1 MHENSQNIRENIQ
14 NDNNESESEIQLEQE
29 TTFIVAA
36 YLEQHPALHTAFKEV
51 QRVLD
56 ENPELL
62 PRRIDFTGQEHV
74 QKYEE
79 VKRKHQGYGADY
91 LRRVMRA
98 QLVNKSNNASGSHS
112 SNSLFQGIPNE
123 KISLSLPDQIPT
135 TKTPLKDNTLVSTF
149 ESRELGGSYSR
160 SRFSGS
166 ICHEFEEG
174 GDDFLVK
181 VWCTN
186 TAALIATLT
195 GHDDAISDMSLNKE
209 STLLATSSNDCTLTV
224 WDLKTYFPIYRFN
237 ANDMMTSIAFAPSP
251 IPQLKYLL
259 ATSDDEMT
267 YILPIDPDNK
277 FSEPLCFQAR
287 STVGINKIK
296 CHAFNSTGSLFAI
309 GGTDGLVRVF
319 SSIDGRNFISD
330 LYDPT
335 IFRLDVDVCHR
346 YFDICD
352 EYDKIPSDDEDEP
365 SNKKKKVIS
374 KKGKAPEGN
383 VDVDNDMMDII
394 MNGTEIELDEYKNE
408 ITVNQM
414 APEDYNSEAEIIS
427 GTSTSNSIKAFPSSS
442 TNLIEK
448 LQTDSLLSK
457 LKGKEKEHDP
467 EEKNKTKKE
476 NVTIKSKGKGKQ
488 REDDLTANNPDG
500 DEPSADAPIRRPTHL
515 ADLDGHIKPVLSLA
529 FSHQGNRILSGSTDG
544 TARIWDYDYDVKEWK
559 SIILSVNRNDPDGVR
574 DEVTTAVWTPDDRRV
589 IVGSSY
595 GHIFIFD
602 SRDGSIIYTFRDHKK
617 DVFVLEIHPMFKN
630 VLLSAGYD
638 GLICF
643 WDIIKG
649 SKIREFKYSVE
660 DDNDDE
666 EDPND
671 PVAKEERNKKYVFVD
686 GKFNQDG
693 TMFMVAEERG
703 FVKYFTV
710 GDARKLDIIAERFP
724 KGQGFMTDSYNI
736 FEYGFPALEIDPITK
751 IPHHLKNRGPVIAP
765 GYGFAYD
772 RQLASDY
779 GLKWPI
785 GVSPTILRK
794 QEKHLRHTWRRE
806 LKRWVTS
813 GFKMY
818 ILPKTRLYQRR
829 SKYPSVVIE
838 IEPDDDPLTMDEPIH
853 PLPLEDAE
861 NYEPS
866 DYTPSTEDDEDE
878 YAESDLD
885 AELNNMVSN
894 GRPQRHTDYYDIEDD
909 ETQFSKRTKT
919 RSATTRYN
927 TRHASSSQAESS
939 HPTTI
944 NSRKRKAAESDFD
957 FDFDYEGTE
966 VTTRSGRRST
976 RRRVQ
981 INYREND
988 YTDFESD
995 ASEAS
1000 YKPTIK
1006 KNVRHRK
1013 KSSYAR
1019 KTKTRNR
1026 VIASS
1031 SRTSSSSKRNI
1042 FTPDEFES
1050 FEDEYDTE
1058 KFEQAEEAEDLV
1070 VEDFIGDIV
1079 VYFRQGHGQY
1089 YSHILTNFGETPFG
1103 QHLGSEQAMKLL
1115 PWNKDASL
1123 VDVLYA
1129 RVKSMEWHVG
1139 PPTWLTIKLE
1149 LLQALNATPEDPAP
1163 TTPDWKRKTK
1173 GTQVLTIEY
1182 YEIPDFPDFI
1192 VPYSVYIGGQAQH
1205 LGVQEQVFI
1214 RNKDV
1219 SGIIVE
1225 ISEAGPGSW
1234 QAFKV
1239 AHDSE
1244 DGMTTEEWLMSA
1256 WELRSPNFETEY
1268 VIDSDLARDV
1278 ADRLKQ
1284 TITGYIINSSY
1295 YDFVDHVN
1303 TQLYP
1308 MYLTIVAYPMCLN
1321 MILKRLQNGFYRHI
1335 EAVREDVKLILTNA
1349 MTFNEPRSKI
1359 ARVALEINLKMSEM
1373 ISLPSWIQQDENIRP
1388 FCEKYPNE
1396 AATLLQVY
1404 RDLKFVKSWTSLT
1417 IEDNETIGRCFIV
1430 GKKSSQESQTQIII
1444 PCSSFEIWS
1453 VERLSHLLS
1462 CICPP
1467 DSSVSTS
1474 ASSPSSSSFNES
1486 TASKS
1491 LILAINTPDSTVV
1504 YYSVNDGTSILSSPI
1519 VNQGEGGAQ
1528 QQSEE

>member
-1 MHENSQNIRENIQ
+1 MYENSQNIREYTQ

-29 TTFIVAA
+29 ITFIVAA

-98 QLVNKSNNASGSHS
+98 QLVNKSNHVNGSHS
-112 SNSLFQGIPNE
+112 SNSLFQGIPSE
-123 KISLSLPDQIPT
+123 RIPLSLPNQIPT
-135 TKTPLKDNTLVSTF
+135 KKTPPKDSTLVDTF

-160 SRFSGS
+160 SKFGES
-166 ICHEFEEG
+166 IFQEFEERASFRCHYGSTYVNIFDRLNMRLFTG
-174 GDDFLVK
+174 GDDCLVK

-186 TAALIATLT
+186 TAALIATLA

-267 YILPIDPDNK
+267 YILPIESDNK
-277 FSEPLCFQAR
+277 FSEPVCFQAR

-319 SSIDGRNFISD
+319 SSIDGRNFTPD

-335 IFRLDVDVCHR
+335 IFRLDDDVFQR

-352 EYDKIPSDDEDEP
+352 EYDRISSDNEDEL
-365 SNKKKKVIS
+365 SNKKKNIS
-374 KKGKAPEGN
+374 KKGKDTEK
-383 VDVDNDMMDII
+383 DVDNDVI
-394 MNGTEIELDEYKNE
+394 MNGTEIRLDEYKNE
-408 ITVNQM
+408 TTANQM
-414 APEDYNSEAEIIS
+414 PLVDYYGAEI
-427 GTSTSNSIKAFPSSS
+427 STSNHFKMPSSS
-442 TNLIEK
+442 INPIEK
-448 LQTDSLLSK
+448 PQISNLSNK

-467 EEKNKTKKE
+467 EEKSKIKIKE
-476 NVTIKSKGKGKQ
+476 NGTVKTKGKGKQ
-488 REDDLTANNPDG
+488 REDDFTENNPDG
-500 DEPSADAPIRRPTHL
+500 DDPNADAPLRRPTHL

-559 SIILSVNRNDPDGVR
+559 SIPLSVNRNDSDGVK

-602 SRDGSIIYTFRDHKK
+602 SRDGSIIFTFKDHKK

-630 VLLSAGYD
+630 ILLSAGYD

-643 WDIIKG
+643 WDISSG
-649 SKIREFKYSVE
+649 SKIREFKYSTD

-671 PVAKEERNKKYVFVD
+671 PVVQEERNKKYVFVD

-710 GDARKLDIIAERFP
+710 GDARKLDIVAERFP
-724 KGQGFMTDSYNI
+724 KGQGFMTDSYNV
-736 FEYGFPALEIDPITK
+736 FEYGFPTLEIDPVTK
-751 IPHHLKNRGPVIAP
+751 IPLHLKNRGPVIAP

-772 RQLASDY
+772 HQLANDY
-779 GLKWPI
+779 GLNWPV

-794 QEKHLRHTWRRE
+794 QENHLRYTWRRE
-806 LKRWVTS
+806 LKRWVSS

-838 IEPDDDPLTMDEPIH
+838 IEPEDDPLAIDEPIH
-853 PLPLEDAE
+853 PLPPEDAE

-866 DYTPSTEDDEDE
+866 DYTPSTDDTEDE
-878 YAESDLD
+878 YADSDLD
-885 AELNNMVSN
+885 AD
-894 GRPQRHTDYYDIEDD
+894 GRPQRHNDYYDIE
-909 ETQFSKRTKT
+909 EEEEPYNKRTKT
-919 RSATTRYN
+919 RSSSRYN
-927 TRHASSSQAESS
+927 TRHASSTQAESS
-939 HPTTI
+939 AHSRRTTT
-944 NSRKRKAAESDFD
+944 NSRKRKAESDID
-957 FDFDYEGTE
+957 FNFDYEETE

-1000 YKPTIK
+1000 YKPTTK
-1006 KNVRHRK
+1006 KNVRSK
-1013 KSSYAR
+1013 KKPAHTR
-1019 KTKTRNR
+1019 KTKNGNR
-1026 VIASS
+1026 IIGSNSRASS
-1031 SRTSSSSKRNI
+1031 STKRII
-1042 FTPDEFES
+1042 FTPDESENS
-1050 FEDEYDTE
+1050 EDDYDPMN
-1058 KFEQAEEAEDLV
+1058 FEEADDLV
-1070 VEDFIGDIV
+1070 VEDIVVDKDEHHEENGNGEVENDTSAVAAAAVADNSNAPSSWIRIEDSTLTPFHPQIGDVV
-1079 VYFRQGHGQY
+1079 VYFRQGHEQY

-1123 VDVLYA
+1123 GNVLYA
-1129 RVKSMEWHVG
+1129 KVKSMEWHVG

-1149 LLQALNATPEDPAP
+1149 LLQALNATSEDPVP
-1163 TTPDWKRKTK
+1163 ITPHWKRKTK

-1182 YEIPDFPDFI
+1182 HELADFPDFI
-1192 VPYSVYIGGQAQH
+1192 IPYRVYVGGLTQN
-1205 LGVQEQVFI
+1205 LGVDERVII

-1219 SGIIVE
+1219 SGIIVG

-1239 AHDSE
+1239 AHDGE
-1244 DGMTTEEWLMSA
+1244 DEMTTEEWLMSA
-1256 WELRSPNFETEY
+1256 WELRCPNNEIEY
-1268 VIDSDLARDV
+1268 VIDSDLTRDV
-1278 ADRLKQ
+1278 IDRLKQ
-1284 TITGYIINSSY
+1284 AITRYINNVSY

-1349 MTFNEPRSKI
+1349 TTFNEPRSRI
-1359 ARVALEINLKMSEM
+1359 ARFARALHK
-1373 ISLPSWIQQDENIRP
+1373 D
-1388 FCEKYPNE
+1388 
-1396 AATLLQVY
+1396 
-1404 RDLKFVKSWTSLT
+1404 
-1417 IEDNETIGRCFIV
+1417 
-1430 GKKSSQESQTQIII
+1430 
-1444 PCSSFEIWS
+1444 FEGQFKRYW
-1453 VERLSHLLS
+1453 
-1462 CICPP
+1462 PK
-1467 DSSVSTS
+1467 
-1474 ASSPSSSSFNES
+1474 N
-1486 TASKS
+1486 
-1491 LILAINTPDSTVV
+1491 LILAINTPDSTII
-1504 YYSVNDGTSILSSPI
+1504 YYKVNDGTSILSPPI
-1519 VNQGEGGAQ
+1519 VNQGEEVGGAQ
-1528 QQSEE
+1528 QQSEG